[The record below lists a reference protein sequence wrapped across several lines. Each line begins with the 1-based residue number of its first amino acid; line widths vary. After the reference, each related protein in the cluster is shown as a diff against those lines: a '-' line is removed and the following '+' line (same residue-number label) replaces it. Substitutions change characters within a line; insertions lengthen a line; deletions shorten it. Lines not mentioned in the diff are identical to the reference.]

1 MIRFL
6 FSKDFLGILG
16 WSSDKDLEL
25 SLLGAWVR
33 SLVQELRSHK
43 TGNTVNKL
51 KVGIIN
57 K

>member
-43 TGNTVNKL
+43 LCHMAKNK
-51 KVGIIN
+51 GIFFSY
-57 K
+57 